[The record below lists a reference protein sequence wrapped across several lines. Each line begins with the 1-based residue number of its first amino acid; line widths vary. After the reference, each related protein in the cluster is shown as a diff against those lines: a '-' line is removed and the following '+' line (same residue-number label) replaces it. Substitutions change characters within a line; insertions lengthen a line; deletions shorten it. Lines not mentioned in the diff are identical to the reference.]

1 MSIAHSNRNVG
12 PRRPAPGR
20 GANSVTV
27 EQGGLMYKK
36 PRVERFGTFR
46 ELTRAGWDRDNDG
59 LVVFGIGG
67 DNLCGAPNRPEC
79 PWDGDINIGRS

>member
-1 MSIAHSNRNVG
+1 VYH
-12 PRRPAPGR
+12 
-20 GANSVTV
+20 
-27 EQGGLMYKK
+27 K

-67 DNLCGAPNRPEC
+67 DNICGGANRPDC
-79 PWDGDINIGRS
+79 PWGDRTITIGRS